1 MNDKQK
7 ERYSRHIKLQQIGET
22 GQEKLLNA
30 KVLVVGAGGLGAPIL
45 HYLAAAGIGTIGIV
59 DADIISLSNL
69 QRQILYRENQLGER
83 KVDKAKGLLNALN
96 SDVNVKT
103 YPVILDESNADKIIS
118 EYDLVIGATDNF
130 QSRICIDRST
140 KRQNKPFINGSI
152 CEYEGQVS
160 VFNYKGGISYTEL
173 YPELP
178 EEAAHSDGVMGV
190 LPGIIGS
197 IQACEA
203 IKIILGQGH
212 VLSNQLLVYN
222 ALEVSMNILKLGE

>member
-7 ERYSRHIKLQQIGET
+7 ERYSRHIKIQQIGEG

-59 DADIISLSNL
+59 DADIVSLSNL

-83 KVDKAKGLLNALN
+83 KVDKAKDLLSELN
-96 SDVNVKT
+96 SEVTINT

-130 QSRICIDRST
+130 PSRICIDKST
-140 KRQNKPFINGSI
+140 KRQKKPFINGSV
-152 CEYEGQVS
+152 CEFEGQVS
-160 VFNYKGGISYTEL
+160 VFNYKGGMSYTEL

-178 EEAAHSDGVMGV
+178 KEASHSNGVMGV

-203 IKIILGQGH
+203 IKIIIGQGNI
-212 VLSNQLLVYN
+212 LSNQLLVYN
-222 ALEVSMNILKLGE
+222 ALEISMHILKLSD